1 MKMIVIPLWLD
12 SNKELHYPFPVA
24 DPGNMEGGFTNGGKY
39 IWQLRGVGE
48 SCKLPH
54 RGLGRRPR
62 SFASYYYCSSESY
75 VCVYVYKSQADN
87 TSSNSIRLGR
97 FCAKKYI
104 YIFVHAYL
112 GLGPTTDE
120 DPK

>member
-1 MKMIVIPLWLD
+1 
-12 SNKELHYPFPVA
+12 
-24 DPGNMEGGFTNGGKY
+24 MEGGFTNGGKY

-62 SFASYYYCSSESY
+62 SFASYHYCSSESYGISILLYMCTRMQALAKSY

-87 TSSNSIRLGR
+87 TQPVL
-97 FCAKKYI
+97 
-104 YIFVHAYL
+104 H
-112 GLGPTTDE
+112 TDE
-120 DPK
+120 SLVII